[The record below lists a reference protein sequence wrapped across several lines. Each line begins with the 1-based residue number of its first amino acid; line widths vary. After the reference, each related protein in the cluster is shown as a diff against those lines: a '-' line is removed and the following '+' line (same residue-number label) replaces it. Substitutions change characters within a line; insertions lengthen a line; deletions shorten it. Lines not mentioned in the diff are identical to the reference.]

1 MLPNEVPLKA
11 SQYPISP
18 FNNIPFPHLR
28 KSKISHNQ
36 NLNIISITNHVRCII
51 RIPLKKSMFT
61 PPSNLV

>member
-11 SQYPISP
+11 SQYPIS
-18 FNNIPFPHLR
+18 FPHLR